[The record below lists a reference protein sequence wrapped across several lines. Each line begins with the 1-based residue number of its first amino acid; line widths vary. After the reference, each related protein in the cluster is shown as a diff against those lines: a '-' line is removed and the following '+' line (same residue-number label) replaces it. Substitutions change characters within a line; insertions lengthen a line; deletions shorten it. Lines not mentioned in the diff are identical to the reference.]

1 MAFIELHIL
10 QNFAPSNLNRDETN
24 TPKST
29 QFGGYRRARISS
41 QCLKRQ
47 IRKHPDF
54 ATVIEEAGGDVGVR
68 TKRIAGDIVTRLLAS
83 GKTVDLSQQVAERLL
98 GLAKLKIA
106 KAFKTQYLL
115 YLGKREID
123 QLAAIADDYWDELS
137 SKEKDFSKEVGDA
150 VKEALG
156 KKSYAADVA
165 LFGRMVADNKE
176 VNVDAACQVAHALST
191 NEVKMEM
198 DFFTAVDDFLGAD
211 EQGSDM
217 MGSVYFNSSCYYR
230 YAQINLDK
238 LVENLGKNDKELILA
253 SVKGFLKASVDA
265 RPTGKQNSSA
275 AQNPVCYVRVCV
287 RKSGSPWSLAN
298 AFAKPVHPN
307 RDGNS
312 NIEADSAI
320 QLEQF
325 MQQLTSMYGN
335 DGFVF
340 NGASSYLNDE
350 KLAGNYKPVNK
361 LVDEAVIAVN
371 EVIGG

>member
-47 IRKHPDF
+47 IRKHSDF
-54 ATVIEEAGGDVGVR
+54 SAAIEEAGGDVGVR
-68 TKRIAGDIVTRLLAS
+68 TKRVAGDIVSRLVINDKS
-83 GKTVDLSQQVAERLL
+83 EDLSRQVAERLL

-123 QLAAIADDYWDELS
+123 QLAVIANDYWDELS
-137 SKEKDFSKEVGDA
+137 SKEKDFSKDVSEA

-238 LVENLGKNDKELILA
+238 LMENLGGNDKELVLA

-265 RPTGKQNSSA
+265 KPTGKQNSSA
-275 AQNPVCYVRVCV
+275 AQNPVCYARVCV

-298 AFAKPVHPN
+298 AFTRPIRPN
-307 RDGNS
+307 RDGSS

-320 QLEQF
+320 QLEKF
-325 MQQLTSMYGN
+325 MQQLTGMYGN

-340 NGASSYLNDE
+340 NEASSYLSGKE
-350 KLAGNYKPVNK
+350 LAGNYKPVDT
-361 LVDEAVIAVN
+361 LVNEAVSAVN
-371 EVIGG
+371 TVIGG

>member
-47 IRKHPDF
+47 IRKHPEF
-54 ATVIEEAGGDVGVR
+54 LTTIEEAGGDVGVR
-68 TKRIAGDIVTRLLAS
+68 TKRVAGDIVTRLMAHEKPEDVS
-83 GKTVDLSQQVAERLL
+83 RQVAERLL
-98 GLAKLKIA
+98 GLVKLKIA

-115 YLGKREID
+115 YLGKREIE
-123 QLAAIADDYWDELS
+123 QLVAIASEYWRELS
-137 SKEKDFSKEVGDA
+137 TKEKNFSKEVSQA

-165 LFGRMVADNKE
+165 LFGRMVADYKE
-176 VNVDAACQVAHALST
+176 MNVDAACQVAHALST
-191 NEVKMEM
+191 NEVKMEI
-198 DFFTAVDDFLGAD
+198 DFFTAVDDLLGVD

-230 YAQINLDK
+230 YAQINLDI
-238 LVENLGKNDKELILA
+238 LQDNLGADNDLTLA
-253 SVKGFLKASVDA
+253 SVKGFIKSSIAATPS
-265 RPTGKQNSSA
+265 GKQNSSA
-275 AQNPVCYVRVCV
+275 AQNPVSYIRVCV
-287 RKSGSPWSLAN
+287 RNSGSPWSLVN
-298 AFAKPVHPN
+298 AFTKPVRPQRH
-307 RDGNS
+307 GNS
-312 NIEADSAI
+312 DIEADSAVK
-320 QLEQF
+320 LEHF
-325 MQQLTSMYGN
+325 MQQLKSMYGD

-340 NGASSYLNDE
+340 NKASSYLDHENLEGD
-350 KLAGNYKPVNK
+350 YKPANALVN
-361 LVDEAVIAVN
+361 EAVIAVN

>member
-54 ATVIEEAGGDVGVR
+54 AFAIEEAGGDVGVR
-68 TKRIAGDIVTRLLAS
+68 TKRVARDIVSRLMTGS
-83 GKTVDLSQQVAERLL
+83 KEEETSQKVAERLL

-123 QLAAIADDYWDELS
+123 QLAAIANEYWDELS
-137 SKEKDFSKEVGDA
+137 SKEKDFSKEVGEA
-150 VKEALG
+150 VKNALG

-238 LVENLGKNDKELILA
+238 LAENLGNDKDLVLA
-253 SVKGFLKASVDA
+253 SIKGFIKSSIAA
-265 RPTGKQNSSA
+265 TPTGKQNSSA
-275 AQNPVCYVRVCV
+275 AQNPVCYIRVCV
-287 RKSGSPWSLAN
+287 RNSGSPWSLAN
-298 AFAKPVHPN
+298 AFTQPVRPK
-307 RDGNS
+307 RDGSS
-312 NIEADSAI
+312 NIETDSAI
-320 QLEQF
+320 QLEHF
-325 MQQLTSMYGN
+325 MQQLEGMYGS

-340 NGASSYLNDE
+340 NEASSYLDND
-350 KLAGNYKPVNK
+350 KLSNNYKPVNT
-361 LVDEAVIAVN
+361 LVDQAVIAVN
-371 EVIGG
+371 EIIGG

>member
-10 QNFAPSNLNRDETN
+10 QNFAPANLNRDETN

-47 IRKHPDF
+47 VRKHPAF
-54 ATVIEEAGGDVGVR
+54 ETAIEEAGGDLGVR
-68 TKRIAGDIVTRLLAS
+68 TKRIAKDIAARLMAN
-83 GKTVDLSQQVAERLL
+83 GKEEELSQQVAERLL

-123 QLAAIADDYWDELS
+123 LLAAAANEYWDELS
-137 SKEKDFSKEVGDA
+137 SKEKDFSKEVHEA
-150 VKEALG
+150 VKKALG

-198 DFFTAVDDFLGAD
+198 DFFTAVDDLLGAD

-230 YAQINLDK
+230 YAQINLDT
-238 LVENLGKNDKELILA
+238 LADNLANDKDIILA
-253 SVKGFLKASVDA
+253 SVKGFLKASIDA
-265 RPTGKQNSSA
+265 KPTGKQNSSA
-275 AQNPVCYVRVCV
+275 AQNPIAYIRVCV
-287 RKSGSPWSLAN
+287 RNSGSPWSLAN
-298 AFAKPVHPN
+298 AFVKPVQAARN
-307 RDGNS
+307 GKANL
-312 NIEADSAI
+312 EADSAI

-325 MQQLTSMYGN
+325 MQQLEAMYGK

-340 NGASSYLNDE
+340 NEASSYLRDE
-350 KLAGNYKPVNK
+350 ALVGNYKPVNT